1 MSQNLVL
8 PEPDEPM
15 TQAFKSL
22 ALAGF
27 LGRVFMVRN
36 SVPVKMTLFS
46 NLGSTNGFMSASVPH
61 EAFCQVLFRV
71 IDATYALFST
81 IKPHAVIHGAVGLW
95 LKWRSGKVARYLGF
109 ATWILPVHFFRA

>member
-1 MSQNLVL
+1 MKKKN
-8 PEPDEPM
+8 
-15 TQAFKSL
+15 L
-22 ALAGF
+22 ALF
-27 LGRVFMVRN
+27 LALTMVAASFVGCGDKKASDN
-36 SVPVKMTLFS
+36 
-46 NLGSTNGFMSASVPH
+46 GSAKH

>member
-1 MSQNLVL
+1 MSNTGS
-8 PEPDEPM
+8 M
-15 TQAFKSL
+15 YGAISL
-22 ALAGF
+22 GL
-27 LGRVFMVRN
+27 
-36 SVPVKMTLFS
+36 
-46 NLGSTNGFMSASVPH
+46 PH

>member
-15 TQAFKSL
+15 TQAFKFL

-61 EAFCQVLFRV
+61 EAFCQVLF
-71 IDATYALFST
+71 
-81 IKPHAVIHGAVGLW
+81 
-95 LKWRSGKVARYLGF
+95 
-109 ATWILPVHFFRA
+109 

>member
-1 MSQNLVL
+1 MADITVTCTNDKNVSI
-8 PEPDEPM
+8 
-15 TQAFKSL
+15 AFRWDWDNNPFHL
-22 ALAGF
+22 
-27 LGRVFMVRN
+27 LGLDGIYGYDCNVTTSEN
-36 SVPVKMTLFS
+36 TTTD
-46 NLGSTNGFMSASVPH
+46 GSTYH